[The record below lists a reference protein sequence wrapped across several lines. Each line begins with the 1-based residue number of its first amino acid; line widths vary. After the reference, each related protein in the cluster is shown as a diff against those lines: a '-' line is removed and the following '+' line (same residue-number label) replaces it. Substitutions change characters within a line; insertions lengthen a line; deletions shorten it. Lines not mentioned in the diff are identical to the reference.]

1 MTDLLLA
8 IAHHLLVFSLAAILA
23 VELATIRPGLAG
35 VGLRRLG
42 IIDLHYGLIAALILI
57 VGFARVYMGVKGPDA
72 YLGNW
77 AFWAKIGAFVI
88 VGLLSSLPTMRILQW
103 RKAARADANFAV
115 SEGDVRGVRPVLL
128 AEVAVFALIPIFAA
142 MMARGYGF

>member
-8 IAHHLLVFSLAAILA
+8 IFHHLLVFGLAAILA
-23 VELATIRPGLAG
+23 AELAMIRPGLGGGA
-35 VGLRRLG
+35 LRRLG

-77 AFWAKIGAFVI
+77 AFWAKVGAFVV

-103 RKAARADANFAV
+103 RKAARADAGFELAE
-115 SEGDVRGVRPVLL
+115 SDVRAVRPFLL
-128 AEVAVFALIPIFAA
+128 AEVGVFALIPIFAA

>member
-23 VELATIRPGLAG
+23 AELTIIRPGLAG
-35 VGLRRLG
+35 ASLRRLG
-42 IIDLHYGLIAALILI
+42 VADLHYGLIATLILV
-57 VGFARVYMGVKGPDA
+57 VGFARVYMGVKGPEA

-88 VGLLSSLPTMRILQW
+88 VGLLSAMPTMRILQW
-103 RKAARADANFAV
+103 RKLSRADAGFALPEAEV
-115 SEGDVRGVRPVLL
+115 KAVRPFLI
-128 AEVAVFALIPIFAA
+128 AEAVIFALIPIFAA
-142 MMARGYGF
+142 MMARGYGL

>member
-23 VELATIRPGLAG
+23 AELAMIRPGLAG

-115 SEGDVRGVRPVLL
+115 SEGDVRGVRPFLL

>member
-8 IAHHLLVFSLAAILA
+8 IVHHLLVFSLAAILA
-23 VELATIRPGLAG
+23 AELAIIRPGLGG
-35 VGLRRLG
+35 VSLRRLG
-42 IIDLHYGLIAALILI
+42 IVDLHYGLIATLILI
-57 VGFARVYMGVKGPDA
+57 VGFARVFMGVKGPEA

-77 AFWAKIGAFVI
+77 AFWAKVGAFVV
-88 VGLLSSLPTMRILQW
+88 VGLLSALPTMRILQW
-103 RKAARADANFAV
+103 RRLARADGGFTLPDAEVKA
-115 SEGDVRGVRPVLL
+115 VRPFLI